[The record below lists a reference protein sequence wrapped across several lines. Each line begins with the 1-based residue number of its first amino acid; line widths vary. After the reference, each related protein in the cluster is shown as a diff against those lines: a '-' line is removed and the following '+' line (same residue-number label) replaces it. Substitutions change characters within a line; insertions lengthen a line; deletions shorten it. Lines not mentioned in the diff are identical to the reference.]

1 MVSGFVSYTA
11 GPEGGKEAVRVGRA
25 NQELVAGRRRHGDDP
40 GSVGDDQQRAAAPM
54 GTEPAGKSEVGARPE
69 GVEVFEGNVLQS
81 PPMNRRTFLHCGL
94 AAAWG
99 AQVNSVIEPHDKL
112 DVAADVLTRAVAAGQ
127 VAAAVL
133 YVRHGNGVFARPF
146 GTAKS
151 VDELFL
157 LGSISKTMTAAALL
171 TLYDQGSFQ
180 IDDPVR
186 KFLPEFTGAGRDRIT
201 VRQLLTHVSGLPD
214 QLPENQSLRKRHA
227 PLADFV
233 AGAIR
238 TPLGFEP
245 GSRYE
250 YSSMALLLAAEIA
263 QRISGSAF
271 LTFIEDAVFRPLEM
285 KHSALGLG
293 RFPLEAMMRCQAE
306 NAAPESGA
314 GDPTARDWDWN
325 SPYWRGLGSPWGGV
339 HASAP
344 DVARFLAEF
353 LNRQG
358 KAVRPETAQLMR
370 RNHNPSRLTPRGLGF
385 AIGSGA
391 GSPGCSEA
399 TFGHGGSTGTLAWA
413 DPRTETICVVLTTLP
428 GGGGHPHPRTLVSD
442 RVAEAVS

>member
-1 MVSGFVSYTA
+1 MI
-11 GPEGGKEAVRVGRA
+11 AV
-25 NQELVAGRRRHGDDP
+25 L
-40 GSVGDDQQRAAAPM
+40 
-54 GTEPAGKSEVGARPE
+54 
-69 GVEVFEGNVLQS
+69 
-81 PPMNRRTFLHCGL
+81 
-94 AAAWG
+94 
-99 AQVNSVIEPHDKL
+99 EPHDKL

-127 VAAAVL
+127 VAGAVL
-133 YVRHGNGVFARPF
+133 YVRHRNGVFARSF
-146 GTAKS
+146 GTARS

-157 LGSISKTMTAAALL
+157 LGSISKTMTAAALM
-171 TLYDQGSFQ
+171 TLYDQGRFEL
-180 IDDPVR
+180 DDPVR

-214 QLPENQSLRKRHA
+214 QLPENESLRKRHA

-233 AGAIR
+233 AGALR

-250 YSSMALLLAAEIA
+250 YSSMAMLLAAEVA
-263 QRISGSAF
+263 QRISGTAISNVHRERRFPAAGDEAF
-271 LTFIEDAVFRPLEM
+271 RPGARAVPARSHDAVP
-285 KHSALGLG
+285 G
-293 RFPLEAMMRCQAE
+293 RERRSGIRARGTP
-306 NAAPESGA
+306 PHGSGIGTVPIGA
-314 GDPTARDWDWN
+314 G
-325 SPYWRGLGSPWGGV
+325 SGSPWGGV

-353 LNRQG
+353 LNSAG
-358 KAVRPETAQLMR
+358 KAVRPDTARLML

-385 AIGSGA
+385 AIGSAA

-428 GGGGHPHPRTLVSD
+428 AGRAPASAYARLGSRGRGCCLLNSVLTPRNSA
-442 RVAEAVS
+442 R